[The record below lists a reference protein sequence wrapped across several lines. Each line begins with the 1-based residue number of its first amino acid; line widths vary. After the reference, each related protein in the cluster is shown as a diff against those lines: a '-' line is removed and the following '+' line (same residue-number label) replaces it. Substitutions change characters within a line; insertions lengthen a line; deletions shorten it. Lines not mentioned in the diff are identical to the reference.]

1 MESGKI
7 QAILDGETPVIG
19 VTGYFTKETGD
30 ALTAVAEQ
38 HARDGR
44 LRVVVELTKC
54 GLINSPGVVALMN
67 LAIRFK
73 DDYKGSL
80 ILVGVHEPMTSVLKI
95 VGVPLVVE
103 MAGTVEEGLKLAMQ
117 AG

>member
-1 MESGKI
+1 MDSGNLH
-7 QAILDGETPVIG
+7 AILDGSTPVIA

-30 ALTAVAEQ
+30 LLTSLADQ

-44 LRVVVELTKC
+44 VRIVLDLSKC

-73 DDYKGSL
+73 DDLKGGL
-80 ILVGVHEPMTSVLKI
+80 VLVGVREPMTSVLRI
-95 VGVPLVVE
+95 VGVPLIVK
-103 MAGTVEEGLKLAMQ
+103 MASSVEEGLKLA
-117 AG
+117 AGPD